1 MFIRNNIR
9 KFIGFILF
17 LFLILFYSK
26 YIYKNKMINLRYLE
40 FEENIN
46 ICKKVENLTDIYDNI
61 EDYYVYYYDLYYYL
75 YRNSYYYYDNRECES
90 ILISYFLKKK
100 KEY

>member
-1 MFIRNNIR
+1 MFVRNIIR

-40 FEENIN
+40 FEEYEN
-46 ICKKVENLTDIYDNI
+46 ICKKVKNLTDIYDK
-61 EDYYVYYYDLYYYL
+61 YYYDDYFYR
-75 YRNSYYYYDNRECES
+75 YRNNT
-90 ILISYFLKKK
+90 LLLL
-100 KEY
+100 